1 MVLSPDFILAVQQE
15 SLHVLFVVG
24 VGATLALFLTFSEYL
39 LLSNTSSITV
49 SICGIMKVWIL
60 SVDCRGVFR
69 SLNIFTQQTLQ
80 FHTCNHTRCLL
91 MFNVYIPFF
100 HIKLF
105 YHHHIISG
113 DSDIRTSINSGRRQT
128 VSC

>member
-60 SVDCRGVFR
+60 SVDFTVVFR
-69 SLNIFTQQTLQ
+69 SLNIITQRTLQ
-80 FHTCNHTRCLL
+80 FNTCNHTRCL
-91 MFNVYIPFF
+91 FNVYIPFF
-100 HIKLF
+100 HINLF
-105 YHHHIISG
+105 YHQHVISG
-113 DSDIRTSINSGRRQT
+113 DFDIRASINSGRRQT